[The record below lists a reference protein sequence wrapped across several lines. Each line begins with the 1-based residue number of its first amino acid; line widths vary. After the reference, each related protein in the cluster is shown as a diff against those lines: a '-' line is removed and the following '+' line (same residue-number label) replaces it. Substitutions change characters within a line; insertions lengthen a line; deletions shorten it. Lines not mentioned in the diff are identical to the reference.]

1 MWGVLEPVAHFRARG
16 GVLGHAH
23 AELHVAGA
31 LARPCLARVGPHIC
45 CQNSG
50 EGGRLSDLINY
61 TPPLGTTCTGWSWS
75 PPRPWSC
82 GTSG

>member
-1 MWGVLEPVAHFRARG
+1 MWGVPEPVAHFRAQG
-16 GVLGHAH
+16 GVSGHAH
-23 AELHVAGA
+23 AELHVTEA
-31 LARPCLARVGPHIC
+31 LARPCLARVGLTFAVRIVG
-45 CQNSG
+45 G
-50 EGGRLSDLINY
+50 EGRLSDLINY